1 MTPNLNLVFL
11 NRSFDKKRL
20 KACILWFR
28 LNLSEGAAIE
38 VVESLQGLGFR
49 SATKGAISL
58 GLDDLKTPASKS
70 SRVFQAQMEVAL
82 AHHEHHRGNRTPV
95 ELFQHLVDT
104 WHRTSQDLTAECVQ
118 LFHSTERVNPVY
130 MMAFSGARGNL
141 SQVRQLVG
149 MRGLMADPRGQIV
162 GFPILSNF
170 REGLT
175 ITEYFVSCYG
185 ARKGVVDTAIR
196 TADAGYLTRR
206 LADVSHHVVVRA
218 TNCGTHRGICLRD
231 IKEGQKTIL
240 PLANRLVGRV
250 LAEQIPKLASRNEE
264 ITPDLASKIAKKRL
278 EVSVRSPL
286 SCSLRLGVCQ
296 LCYGWGLAEGRRVTL
311 GEAVGIIAAQ
321 SIGEPGTQLTLRTFH
336 TGGVFS
342 GDLLNEVRAP
352 YNGTIFFPEP
362 LQGLLVRTP
371 HGQIAFLTKV
381 SGKMVI
387 SSGNVWE
394 RSSTSID
401 SNDSINDKSIDQLRK
416 VNNKNKTDVYAI
428 DVNPVRSKKDQVDT
442 VKQPDVPINKVD
454 SKNKSKEDQRYV
466 ERSEQIHYQ
475 EFVIQPSTVIFVRQ
489 QEQVYYN
496 QLLAEFSQSTFQPTN
511 DQIEVTQQVLSETA
525 GQVWFKEVHSGNRKG
540 PGSGSLG
547 TNFSSQKL
555 GSVWVLA
562 GKPAITSTKQ
572 LFMNLSTALRN
583 PVDYH
588 RDLRSQIDFINNT
601 LTAGNSKSYAP
612 ALSGLQPRQLR
623 MPEVLIDEINR
634 LLPHPVQSAALSGA
648 TLPDNARETSSSPVE
663 QVNRIGAEPIAQTRV
678 NQLDQVTRIDGITVE
693 LSVSELRETKKENL
707 LDLLTSPMRKEL
719 VGCFVKH
726 NNKNGLALQLP
737 MHSRTSLID
746 LHHDYQFI
754 KYHYSL
760 GYFQSIKS
768 LFSEK
773 MLLSVSTN
781 VDLAINFS
789 ETDNPSVVDPTLALR
804 AQPEGYKSADRL
816 SDYAGK
822 SGPWNL
828 ITIHSLNSSGV
839 VKKRVDN
846 ADLFLG
852 KPVDSKNTSLIWWLP
867 KRCQTNTPG
876 MLLDSPFF
884 STNEKKKGQLFWLSS
899 YYLSVFPSNSFATS
913 SLMAELVKPAKPE
926 FAIDS
931 ALRKTNNKV
940 ANSIDSTDA
949 SLCVPTAVPHVL
961 ATRAMSGLQ
970 PRQLYMPE
978 VLIDEIN
985 RLLPHLLTLPG
996 AD

>member
-1 MTPNLNLVFL
+1 MTPNLHLVFL

-49 SATKGAISL
+49 SATQGAISL
-58 GLDDLKTPASKS
+58 GLDDLKTPTSKN

-218 TNCGTHRGICLRD
+218 TNCGTHRGIYLRD

-250 LAEQIPKLASRNEE
+250 LAEQIPRLARRNEE
-264 ITPDLASKIAKKRL
+264 ITPDLASKIAKERL
-278 EVSVRSPL
+278 EVYVRSPL

-342 GDLLNEVRAP
+342 GDLLNELRAP

-387 SSGNVWE
+387 SSTPQPIAIN
-394 RSSTSID
+394 D
-401 SNDSINDKSIDQLRK
+401 SNTTQDSEKTVSAEQIANSRINQAESVQGEPSSKDSSINRITNESSLTDQGYAVRVASAQPGKLQDKDR
-416 VNNKNKTDVYAI
+416 D
-428 DVNPVRSKKDQVDT
+428 
-442 VKQPDVPINKVD
+442 
-454 SKNKSKEDQRYV
+454 ERYV
-466 ERSEQIHYQ
+466 EKNPPENEQMHHQ

-496 QLLAEFSQSTFQPTN
+496 QLLAEFSQSTLQPTN
-511 DQIEVTQQVLSETA
+511 DQIEVTQQVLSESA

-547 TNFSSQKL
+547 THFSSQKL

-562 GKPAITSTKQ
+562 GKPAITKRRQ
-572 LFMNLSTALRN
+572 LFLNPPST
-583 PVDYH
+583 
-588 RDLRSQIDFINNT
+588 
-601 LTAGNSKSYAP
+601 
-612 ALSGLQPRQLR
+612 
-623 MPEVLIDEINR
+623 
-634 LLPHPVQSAALSGA
+634 
-648 TLPDNARETSSSPVE
+648 
-663 QVNRIGAEPIAQTRV
+663 
-678 NQLDQVTRIDGITVE
+678 
-693 LSVSELRETKKENL
+693 
-707 LDLLTSPMRKEL
+707 
-719 VGCFVKH
+719 
-726 NNKNGLALQLP
+726 
-737 MHSRTSLID
+737 
-746 LHHDYQFI
+746 
-754 KYHYSL
+754 
-760 GYFQSIKS
+760 
-768 LFSEK
+768 
-773 MLLSVSTN
+773 
-781 VDLAINFS
+781 
-789 ETDNPSVVDPTLALR
+789 
-804 AQPEGYKSADRL
+804 
-816 SDYAGK
+816 
-822 SGPWNL
+822 
-828 ITIHSLNSSGV
+828 
-839 VKKRVDN
+839 
-846 ADLFLG
+846 
-852 KPVDSKNTSLIWWLP
+852 P
-867 KRCQTNTPG
+867 K
-876 MLLDSPFF
+876 
-884 STNEKKKGQLFWLSS
+884 
-899 YYLSVFPSNSFATS
+899 
-913 SLMAELVKPAKPE
+913 
-926 FAIDS
+926 
-931 ALRKTNNKV
+931 
-940 ANSIDSTDA
+940 
-949 SLCVPTAVPHVL
+949 
-961 ATRAMSGLQ
+961 
-970 PRQLYMPE
+970 
-978 VLIDEIN
+978 
-985 RLLPHLLTLPG
+985 
-996 AD
+996 